1 MESRNVERG
10 ALCGAAQ
17 GSLPGSGPSRAHVRL
32 SAVSDAGGSAEGP
45 EPSAAEGS
53 TTVESAVELA
63 RETFLANERVEMNTL
78 AAQLG
83 IGRATLYRRVG
94 SREELLDE
102 VLGRLAGEFFEPS
115 RAEALTHPDDV
126 VPDLVRSM
134 IEATAGLEALRSFVR
149 REPELALRLL
159 VGRDRSM
166 RRTLVRE
173 VEALIAEAYP
183 EEVDALRGFAEATV
197 QIGVA
202 LVWPTLVAGDEPSG
216 EETARIIRAM
226 LAGARAGAL
235 GSAS

>member
-1 MESRNVERG
+1 
-10 ALCGAAQ
+10 
-17 GSLPGSGPSRAHVRL
+17 
-32 SAVSDAGGSAEGP
+32 VSDAGGSAEGP

-166 RRTLVRE
+166 RRTLVK
-173 VEALIAEAYP
+173 
-183 EEVDALRGFAEATV
+183 EVDALRGFAEATV